1 MTELARAVPE
11 ARSTTAFSSLDSP
24 RSLDVCLRLF
34 PVLPDLEYLGSLQTC
49 YQQGMSGDHLV
60 NAWIQDQWARRRRR
74 SGCSSMNSSTAVRNA
89 DDCDDGAFRF
99 KNSTNCLTTSCCP
112 GVSEI
117 MRSARFSA
125 AILPSTHSVPWRHRR
140 NVA

>member
-24 RSLDVCLRLF
+24 HSLDVCLRLF
-34 PVLPDLEYLGSLQTC
+34 PFSPISNTLGASKSC

-60 NAWIQDQWARRRRR
+60 NGWIQDHWARRRRS
-74 SGCSSMNSSTAVRNA
+74 SGCSSMNSSAEVRNA
-89 DDCDDGAFRF
+89 DDCYDGAFRF
-99 KNSTNCLTTSCCP
+99 KNSTNSLTNSCCS
-112 GVSEI
+112 GVSEL

-125 AILPSTHSVPWRHRR
+125 AILPST
-140 NVA
+140 